1 MSGTGFPG
9 GPRTRLPMQENEEV
23 LGRSLGWE
31 DPLEKDMATHSS
43 IRAWR
48 IPRTEE
54 PGGLQSKGSKKVRH
68 NRSHLACMHMSGP
81 ALSNRTFCV
90 AGNVLHHSPIWQSP
104 IVHGFIKYLNCDSLR
119 TEPFISLNFNLRV
132 KHFHCLF
139 VKYYFNNYILCR
151 H

>member
-1 MSGTGFPG
+1 MVKNLLANTRDTGDASSTQGSERPMEEEMA
-9 GPRTRLPMQENEEV
+9 PHSRTL
-23 LGRSLGWE
+23 
-31 DPLEKDMATHSS
+31 
-43 IRAWR
+43 AWR
-48 IPRTEE
+48 MPRTEE

-119 TEPFISLNFNLRV
+119 TEPFISLNFNLNANGHIWLMV
-132 KHFHCLF
+132 PYWT
-139 VKYYFNNYILCR
+139 VQI
-151 H
+151 